1 MYKLITNST
10 SVTRL
15 SDKAVIP
22 ADPANVDYAEYSRW
36 LDEGG
41 VPLPVDPATP
51 EQIIASIADVVQQRL
66 DAFAQTRN
74 YDGIL
79 SACTYAS
86 STVPKF
92 AAEGQYAVN
101 ARDATWAACY
111 QIMTAVQNGTRP
123 LPGVSDVLAELPA
136 LAWPN

>member
-51 EQIIASIADVVQQRL
+51 EQIKMEIVDAVQNRL

-79 SACTYAS
+79 SACTYAT

-101 ARDATWAACY
+101 ARDATWATCY
-111 QIMTAVQNGTRP
+111 QIMTAVQEGQRP
-123 LPGVSDVLAELPA
+123 LPTAEPVLSELP
-136 LAWPN
+136 LLSWPN